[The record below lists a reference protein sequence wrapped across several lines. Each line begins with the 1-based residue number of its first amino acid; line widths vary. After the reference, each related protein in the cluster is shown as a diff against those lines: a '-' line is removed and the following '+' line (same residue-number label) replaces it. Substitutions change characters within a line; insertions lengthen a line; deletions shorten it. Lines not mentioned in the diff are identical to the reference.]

1 MNCKG
6 DSIPNRPHRMAHI
19 VSVPDEVREVSREL
33 LVAAAGYESREPVP
47 TQTASNGFVL
57 DDWIL
62 RHGLNVNSPVPY
74 NGGRKWVF
82 KVCPFNDTHT
92 NGSAVLIE
100 EPNGAIGFRCH
111 HNSCSGNDWRK
122 LREMYEPGCYDKPK
136 APEPVN
142 VDISGLM
149 KPKPVDI
156 GDLEKEFG
164 VQLFSR
170 TRREV
175 FVTNEG
181 KTLLPY
187 AIEMVNTFN
196 KARTVIKEMH
206 DGGKGKI
213 TIGCDVTS
221 MSFPSKCL
229 SDFGKRYP
237 GISIELCRL
246 DASDRAQAITGGDYD
261 FCFMPRDM
269 VPESSGIETV
279 VTHTE
284 SLVVVSSAE
293 SPLKGRKSISLSEL
307 AAQRL
312 VLLSESS
319 APILYMEIMDMMRT
333 FHLTPVIDSTYD
345 ELIELYMAVLSHMG
359 AAIVPQSLAE
369 MTAPGKTAVLPI
381 DDADTGIAYVMAWS
395 KALSNPVGSLF
406 VETVRKYALGDDGGY
421 GL

>member
-1 MNCKG
+1 MDIQQLNCFI
-6 DSIPNRPHRMAHI
+6 SVAQTLNFSEAARRNF
-19 VSVPDEVREVSREL
+19 VSQSTVSR
-33 LVAAAGYESREPVP
+33 Y
-47 TQTASNGFVL
+47 
-57 DDWIL
+57 
-62 RHGLNVNSPVPY
+62 
-74 NGGRKWVF
+74 
-82 KVCPFNDTHT
+82 
-92 NGSAVLIE
+92 
-100 EPNGAIGFRCH
+100 
-111 HNSCSGNDWRK
+111 
-122 LREMYEPGCYDKPK
+122 
-136 APEPVN
+136 
-142 VDISGLM
+142 IS
-149 KPKPVDI
+149 
-156 GDLEKEFG
+156 DLEKEFG
-164 VQLFSR
+164 VQLF
-170 TRREV
+170 TRSHRDV
-175 FVTNEG
+175 LLTNEG

-187 AIEMVNTFN
+187 ALEMIATLG
-196 KARTVIKEMH
+196 KAKKVIDKLQN
-206 DGGKGKI
+206 GGTGKLSV
-213 TIGCDVTS
+213 GCDVTS
-221 MSFPSKCL
+221 PLFPSRCIA
-229 SDFGKRYP
+229 DFTAKYS
-237 GISIELCRL
+237 GISVELKKL
-246 DASDRAQAITGGDYD
+246 DAADRSAAITGGEFDY
-261 FCFMPRDM
+261 CFMPRDM

-369 MTAPGKTAVLPI
+369 MAAPGKTVMLPI